1 MSKKNKEK
9 EGFKP
14 RFSLGSVVWTPGSM
28 RAFAKN
34 KQSPIEFLERHVQGD
49 WGELCDEDKAGNE
62 FAVKNDL
69 RIISAYSLKDRT
81 KIWIITE
88 ADRSATTV
96 LLPEEY

>member
-9 EGFKP
+9 ESFKP

-28 RAFAKN
+28 RAFAEN

-49 WGELCDEDKAGNE
+49 WGELCDEDIAENE
-62 FAVKNDL
+62 FSIKNDL
-69 RIISAYSLKDRT
+69 RVLSAYFLKDGT
-81 KIWIITE
+81 KILVITE
-88 ADRSATTV
+88 ADRSVTTV